1 MDSKPHLLVY
11 ETHLID
17 NLEYYSNN
25 RIDDKTTEQAI
36 YILR

>member
-1 MDSKPHLLVY
+1 M
-11 ETHLID
+11 D
-17 NLEYYSNN
+17 NLDYYSNN

>member
-1 MDSKPHLLVY
+1 MDSL
-11 ETHLID
+11 D
-17 NLEYYSNN
+17 YYSNN